1 MGFVMTVQSMY
12 VGEIST
18 DDSRGALGSFMQ
30 LFIVAGILY
39 VNCVGPY
46 NSYVMTQWICLI
58 IPILFTV
65 TFWFMPETPYYYMG
79 KGKREEAAKSL
90 AYLRGK
96 SVAGVKD
103 EIDEIETSVQESMQ
117 QQGRFIDL
125 FVNKGNLK
133 ALIISCGLIAFQQ
146 LSGINAIL
154 FYTKTIFEK
163 TGSSLDPALAT
174 ILVSIVQV
182 VASGATPL
190 IVDRLGRKLIL
201 LISAAGMCLSLA
213 LFGVYF
219 YLVSIKSEAVPNLG
233 WLPVTALIAFVAV
246 YCIGFGPL
254 PWAVLGE
261 MFPSNVK
268 GIASSVV
275 ASTCW
280 ILGFLVAKYY
290 SAMDQAVGSHWAFW
304 IFGICCAAAFAFTL
318 TLVFETKGMSLKQIQ
333 DKLNGRS

>member
-1 MGFVMTVQSMY
+1 MY

-30 LFIVAGILY
+30 LFIVTGILFI
-39 VNCVGPY
+39 NCVGPY

-58 IPILFTV
+58 VPVVFAI
-65 TFWFMPETPYYYMG
+65 TFMFMPESPYYYMG
-79 KGKREEAAKSL
+79 KGKREEAAKAL
-90 AYLRGK
+90 AFLRGK
-96 SVAGVKD
+96 SMAGVKD
-103 EIDEIETSVQESMQ
+103 EIEEIEASVAEAMS
-117 QQGRFIDL
+117 QQGRFVDL
-125 FVNKGNLK
+125 FINKGNLR
-133 ALIISCGLIAFQQ
+133 ALIISVGLICFQQ

-182 VASGATPL
+182 VASGCTPL

-201 LISAAGMCLSLA
+201 LVSAAGMCLSLV

-219 YLVSIKSEAVPNLG
+219 YLGSIKSEAVPNLG
-233 WLPVTALIAFVAV
+233 WLPVTSLIAFVAV

-268 GIASSVV
+268 SIASSVV
-275 ASTCW
+275 ASSCW

-290 SAMDQAVGSHWAFW
+290 AAMDEALGSHWAFW
-304 IFGICCAAAFAFTL
+304 VFGICCAAAFVFTQL
-318 TLVFETKGMSLKQIQ
+318 LVFETKGMSLKQIQ
-333 DKLNGRS
+333 DKLNGR

>member
-1 MGFVMTVQSMY
+1 MTVQSMY
-12 VGEIST
+12 IGEIST

-30 LFIVAGILY
+30 LFIVIGILY

-46 NSYVMTQWICLI
+46 VSYVMTQWICLI
-58 IPILFTV
+58 IPVAFAV
-65 TFWFMPETPYYYMG
+65 TFWFMPETPYYYIG
-79 KGKREEAAKSL
+79 KGKRTEATKSL

-96 SVAGVKD
+96 SVGAVK
-103 EIDEIETSVQESMQ
+103 EEMEVIEASVQESMQ
-117 QQGRFIDL
+117 ETGRFVDL
-125 FVNKGNLK
+125 FINKGNLK
-133 ALIISCGLIAFQQ
+133 ALIISCGLISFQQ

-174 ILVSIVQV
+174 ILVCAVQV
-182 VASGATPL
+182 LASGLTPL

-219 YLVSIKSEAVPNLG
+219 YMVSIESDSVPKLG
-233 WLPVTALIAFVAV
+233 WLPVTSLIAFVAV

-290 SAMDQAVGSHWAFW
+290 SAMDEAVGSHWAFW
-304 IFGICCAAAFAFTL
+304 IFGICCATAFVFTY

-333 DKLNGRS
+333 DKLNGR

>member
-1 MGFVMTVQSMY
+1 MY

-18 DDSRGALGSFMQ
+18 DDSRSALGSFMQ
-30 LFIVAGILY
+30 IFIVAGILY

-46 NSYVMTQWICLI
+46 NTYIMTQWICLLV
-58 IPILFTV
+58 PVVFAV
-65 TFWFMPETPYYYMG
+65 TFWFMPESPYYYIG
-79 KGKREEAAKSL
+79 KGNREAATKSL
-90 AYLRGK
+90 AFLRGM
-96 SVAGVKD
+96 SQGAVK
-103 EIDEIETSVQESMQ
+103 EEIEQIEASVQQAMQ
-117 QQGRFIDL
+117 EKGRLVDL
-125 FVNKGNLK
+125 FINSGNLK
-133 ALIISCGLIAFQQ
+133 ALIISAGLICFQQ

-163 TGSSLDPALAT
+163 TGSSLDPAIAT
-174 ILVSIVQV
+174 IMVCIVQV
-182 VASGATPL
+182 VASGLTPL
-190 IVDRLGRKLIL
+190 IVGRLGKKLIL
-201 LISAAGMCLSLA
+201 LISAAGMCLSLV

-219 YLVSIKSEAVPNLG
+219 YLASIGSESVPNLG
-233 WLPVTALIAFVAV
+233 WLPVTSLIAFVSV

-280 ILGFLVAKYY
+280 VLGFIVAKYY
-290 SAMDQAVGSHWAFW
+290 EPMDQALGSHWAFW
-304 IFGICCAAAFAFTL
+304 IFGICCAAAFAFTY

-333 DKLNGRS
+333 DKLNGR

>member
-1 MGFVMTVQSMY
+1 MY

-39 VNCVGPY
+39 INCVGPY
-46 NSYVMTQWICLI
+46 NSYEMTQWICLI
-58 IPILFTV
+58 VPVVFAISFM
-65 TFWFMPETPYYYMG
+65 FMPESPYYYIG
-79 KGKREEAAKSL
+79 KGKREEATKSL

-96 SVAGVKD
+96 SMAGVKD
-103 EIDEIETSVQESMQ
+103 EIDEIEASVAEAME

-125 FVNKGNLK
+125 FINKGNLR
-133 ALIISCGLIAFQQ
+133 ALVISVGLICFQQ

-182 VASGATPL
+182 VASGCTPL

-201 LISAAGMCLSLA
+201 LVSAAGMCLSLV

-219 YLVSIKSEAVPNLG
+219 YLGSIKSEAVPNLG
-233 WLPVTALIAFVAV
+233 WLPVTSLIAFVAV

-268 GIASSVV
+268 SIASSVV
-275 ASTCW
+275 ASSCW

-290 SAMDQAVGSHWAFW
+290 AAMDEALGSHWAFW
-304 IFGICCAAAFAFTL
+304 VFGICCAAAFAFTQL
-318 TLVFETKGMSLKQIQ
+318 LVFETKGMSLKQIQ
-333 DKLNGRS
+333 DKLNGR

>member
-1 MGFVMTVQSMY
+1 MY

-39 VNCVGPY
+39 INCVGPY
-46 NSYVMTQWICLI
+46 NSYEMTQWICLI
-58 IPILFTV
+58 VPVVFAISFM
-65 TFWFMPETPYYYMG
+65 FMPESPYYYIG
-79 KGKREEAAKSL
+79 KGKREEATKSL

-96 SVAGVKD
+96 SMAGVKD
-103 EIDEIETSVQESMQ
+103 EIEEIEASVAEAME

-125 FVNKGNLK
+125 FINKGNLR
-133 ALIISCGLIAFQQ
+133 ALVISVGLICFQQ

-182 VASGATPL
+182 VASGCTPL

-201 LISAAGMCLSLA
+201 LVSAAGMCLSLV

-219 YLVSIKSEAVPNLG
+219 YLGSIKSEAVPNLG
-233 WLPVTALIAFVAV
+233 WLPVTSLIAFVAV

-268 GIASSVV
+268 SIASSVV
-275 ASTCW
+275 ASSCW

-290 SAMDQAVGSHWAFW
+290 AAMDEALGSHWAFW
-304 IFGICCAAAFAFTL
+304 VFGICCAAAFAFTQL
-318 TLVFETKGMSLKQIQ
+318 LVFETKGMSLKQIQ
-333 DKLNGRS
+333 DKLNGR